1 MMDPWTISGMIGL
14 FNGLVGRESSE
25 AMQEKQMAFQMAMQQ
40 RQMQQAAQLQN
51 EMRELAAKEAAQARQ
66 DSHAQQEKMLS
77 MQAFLAKWP
86 LKTPPDVF
94 LRQFTEYEEKGQQPP
109 VHLMIARAASL
120 RLGAVDMAK
129 PFDDAV
135 MSLAVYMSEH
145 YSLNGKQRPVQILD
159 NIFNTADIG
168 TSEILMIHQIF
179 RYVPTIILIPR
190 ISAGDYILT
199 CAMCG
204 IGELKQ
210 PQLREIYR
218 CNAMEL
224 YYATIQR
231 ECDHWQE
238 IKQALPDNPEMEGL
252 SQVMTELRDA
262 KKNNTQLTPED
273 FEKYI
278 LPGFNKRIEQ
288 YKSTFATPVFKACVG
303 MIHSSSK
310 VISTLLADAY
320 YLMDRAT
327 PPLFPRLCS
336 TEIKESPL
344 LLQTAAGIFRDMIE
358 ATPTT
363 TKEPLLHARLCSAY
377 HEGGL
382 LQEAASEYEKGE
394 SALQRIWQN
403 PEEKEW
409 LLLDD
414 LSEGVQILQAQH
426 DIKPHSPLKDY
437 SDILRETSPRTMYEI
452 GKKYWKLPK
461 QQENALPWFRKAAE
475 AGYGPASFT
484 MGRLHENG
492 MYVQQSSCLAANY
505 YRTALQQG
513 VEQVLPYT
521 PYITKQ
527 SIREKRYAEAF
538 SEGLSFLA
546 KTEDKKVSEELTAIM
561 CALIISTGSPT
572 LPAGKVRCFLE
583 DKGIDLRFST
593 SPVMSAIG
601 IIKAETQCD
610 NLFTREVYTAL
621 LLNQLPNC
629 SMSLLAESDDLY
641 PHSSV
646 PNFGKNKDELKEYI
660 EYNIRTCEKEQ
671 SSRHMELRRFYNEY
685 LNAEN

>member
-1 MMDPWTISGMIGL
+1 MMDPWTIGGMIGL

-25 AMQEKQMAFQMAMQQ
+25 VMQEKQMAFQMAMQQ

-66 DSHAQQEKMLS
+66 DSHTQQEKMLS

-94 LRQFTEYEEKGQQPP
+94 LRQFTEYEERGQQPP

-120 RLGAVDMAK
+120 RLGAVDMAR

-190 ISAGDYILT
+190 VSAGDYILT

-204 IGELKQ
+204 IGELEQ

-231 ECDHWQE
+231 ECDHWQA
-238 IKQALPDNPEMEGL
+238 IKQGLPENLEMEGL
-252 SQVMTELRDA
+252 CQVMKELNEA
-262 KKNNTQLTPED
+262 KENNRHLAPED

-288 YKSTFATPVFKACVG
+288 YKNTFVTPVFKACVG
-303 MIHSSSK
+303 MINSSCK
-310 VISTLLADAY
+310 VISTLVADAY

-327 PPLFPRLCS
+327 PPLFPRLCAA
-336 TEIKESPL
+336 EIKESPL
-344 LLQTAAGIFRDMIE
+344 LLQTAVSIFRDMIE
-358 ATPTT
+358 ATPSS

-377 HEGGL
+377 REGGL
-382 LQEAASEYEKGE
+382 LQEAAGEYEKGE
-394 SALQRIWQN
+394 NALQRIWQN

-414 LSEGVQILQAQH
+414 LSEGVQLLQQQH
-426 DIKPHSPLKDY
+426 ALKPHSSLKDY
-437 SDILRETSPRTMYEI
+437 SDILRATSPRIMYENGI
-452 GKKYWKLPK
+452 KYWEIPK
-461 QQENALPWFRKAAE
+461 QQENALPWFQKAAK
-475 AGYGPASFT
+475 AGYGPAAFT
-484 MGRLHENG
+484 MGRLHEKG
-492 MYVQQSSCLAANY
+492 IYVQQSSYLAANY
-505 YRTALQQG
+505 YRTAWQQG
-513 VEQVLPYT
+513 VKQVLSYT
-521 PYITKQ
+521 PYIIKQ
-527 SIREKRYAEAF
+527 CIREKRYAEAF
-538 SEGLSFLA
+538 SEGLSYLA
-546 KTEDKKVSEELTAIM
+546 KAEDKKVSEELTAIM
-561 CALIISTGSPT
+561 CALIISTAAPT
-572 LPAGKVRCFLE
+572 LSSGKVRGFLE
-583 DKGIDLRFST
+583 DYGIDFQFST
-593 SPVMSAIG
+593 SPVMAALGVIES
-601 IIKAETQCD
+601 ETAND
-610 NLFTREVYTAL
+610 NPYAREVYTAF
-621 LLNQLPNC
+621 LLNQLPNL
-629 SMSLLAESDDLY
+629 SLSLLAESDDLY
-641 PHSSV
+641 THSSLLK
-646 PNFGKNKDELKEYI
+646 FSKNRDELEAYI
-660 EYNIRTCEKEQ
+660 ESNIGTCEKVH
-671 SSRHMELRRFYNEY
+671 SSRCEELRCFYNEY
-685 LNAEN
+685 LSAEN